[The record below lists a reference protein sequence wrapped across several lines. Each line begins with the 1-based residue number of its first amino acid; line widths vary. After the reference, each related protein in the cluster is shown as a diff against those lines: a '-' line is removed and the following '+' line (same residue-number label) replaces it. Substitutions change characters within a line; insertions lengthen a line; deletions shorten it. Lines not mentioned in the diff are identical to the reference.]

1 MQDKEF
7 DSTIKNSLQN
17 LEVPYDASSWDLLE
31 KKMQSRQSAAGY
43 AVTDD
48 VDNVVKKAL
57 IGMEVAYNP
66 ANWDK
71 MSKKIDNT
79 NVLRQRIMI
88 TKFAEAAIFLLLVW
102 NFGSMLF
109 TEKAS
114 IFSPKSTNSE
124 QSLSEATP
132 TKSKNRNA
140 TTQAQPEQ
148 SLGATIAEILN
159 GDITESQL
167 NTLQSN
173 ALNIP
178 NNQTSN
184 VILAT
189 LTSEVIKSEEDMR
202 NQSTHTSVENTAF
215 LPSLPLENVDYQKN
229 KQVFNTVVLAK
240 HREKK
245 YYVSNYAAATH
256 NRIKTPYDK
265 DSQKPAYEQ
274 WTDGYGAGFAIGKKG
289 KKWSVETGLAYNSV
303 TYNPQKN
310 IKITNSLTGIYLKE
324 IDLEVASMPVS
335 VNRKM
340 ARVGKSTFYAKAGV
354 TAHAVTQ
361 ASYRYQTIQ
370 LPPTTPNPG
379 GPDNPN
385 FLPTQGKGIFEGGS
399 ISNNAWVTADAGI
412 RIERPINRQMSI
424 FIEPMYSSVIA
435 GKTGPKNDKIA
446 GLALNAGVT
455 SRL

>member
-1 MQDKEF
+1 MQDKIF
-7 DSTIKNSLQN
+7 DSTIKDSLQN

-31 KKMQSRQSAAGY
+31 KKMQARQSAAGY

-66 ANWDK
+66 ANWEK

-114 IFSPKSTNSE
+114 IFSPKSPNTTE
-124 QSLSEATP
+124 VLSEARP
-132 TKSKNRNA
+132 SKGKNLTSA
-140 TTQAQPEQ
+140 PIQQEQA
-148 SLGATIAEILN
+148 LGATIAEILDGN
-159 GDITESQL
+159 VNDALIGA
-167 NTLQSN
+167 LQSN
-173 ALNIP
+173 TANAQ
-178 NNQTSN
+178 NKEVSN
-184 VILAT
+184 VILAALPSNAT
-189 LTSEVIKSEEDMR
+189 TEEEAIS
-202 NQSTHTSVENTAF
+202 NQSARKVLENAAF
-215 LPSLPLENVDYQKN
+215 LPNLPLQNVENQRSN
-229 KQVFNTVVLAK
+229 LSFNTVVLAK

-256 NRIKTPYDK
+256 NRIQTPYDK
-265 DSQKPAYEQ
+265 ESQKPAYEQ
-274 WTDGYGAGFAIGKKG
+274 WTDGYGAGFAVGKKG
-289 KKWSVETGLAYNSV
+289 KKWGVETGLAYNSV
-303 TYNPQKN
+303 TYSPQKN
-310 IKITNSLTGIYLKE
+310 IKVTNGLSGVYLKE
-324 IDLEVASMPVS
+324 MDLDVASLPVS

-340 ARVGKSTFYAKAGV
+340 AKIGKSTLYVKAGV
-354 TAHAVTQ
+354 TGHAVTQ
-361 ASYRYQTIQ
+361 ASYRYETVK
-370 LPPTTPNPG
+370 LPPTTPIPG
-379 GPDNPN
+379 DPDNRN
-385 FLPTQGKGIFEGGS
+385 FTPTKGKGVFEGGS
-399 ISNNAWVTADAGI
+399 IQNNAWVTADAGI

-424 FIEPMYSSVIA
+424 FIEPMYSGVIA
-435 GKTGPKNDKIA
+435 GKTGPKNDRIA